1 MSEEQVPSSLKQSIV
16 AADEDED
23 VQGAG
28 DVDVTRESWRLAEDE
43 TAEAFGVDKVE

>member
-16 AADEDED
+16 AADED